1 MQLID
6 ENAYGYLFSYLEI
19 EDDEYSLQPEEFVFR
34 VVRFREVIHSALAE
48 QAPGEGCRVVELG
61 HAIYL
66 EVAEGEETVD
76 PFSYLKR
83 MRGLLEECEI
93 PTAAVLSHGS
103 RWVVDPESD
112 DPPSSGGGG
121 AAAYPSEALRRA
133 LYADTACQPGDDEEL
148 EPGWGAGLYVD
159 TEAIEAMGKVLKN
172 APTPLAVAGATF
184 YRFGR

>member
-19 EDDEYSLQPEEFVFR
+19 EDDEYSLDPEEFVARFTK
-34 VVRFREVIHSALAE
+34 FREVIHSALRE
-48 QAPGEGCRVVELG
+48 QPPGASCRVIELG
-61 HAIYL
+61 HAVYL
-66 EVAEGEETVD
+66 EIAEGDEAVD

-83 MRGLLEECEI
+83 VRGLLEECEI
-93 PTAAVLSHGS
+93 STAAVLSHGS
-103 RWVVDPESD
+103 RWIADPQQ
-112 DPPSSGGGG
+112 DPATAGVGG

-133 LYADTACQPGDDEEL
+133 LYADTACQPGDDEDL

-159 TEAIEAMGKVLKN
+159 TEAIESMGKVLKN
-172 APTPLAVAGATF
+172 APTALAVAGATF